1 MDPRPGTAFP
11 LEVHPRLPAELGR
24 LEELANNLWFSWD
37 RPTRALFARLDPE
50 LWEAVGHNP
59 KALLKGVDQ
68 RRLQEAARDPVYLH
82 DFDRTLATYDAY
94 HGRHPQNG
102 ATPFVE
108 GDLIA
113 YFCAEFG
120 FHESLPIYSG
130 GLGILAGDHCKTASD
145 MALPFVAV
153 GLLYRQGYFQQKIDA
168 EGTQEAAYAD
178 SDFGDLPITL
188 VTRPDGAPLEVKV
201 EFGEHDVFCK
211 IWQARVGRIML
222 YLLDTDHEHN
232 RPEHRATA
240 HRLYGGDRNTRIQ
253 QEIVLGMGG
262 FRALQAMGIKPTAF
276 HMNEGHAAFLV
287 LERMRA
293 LMKEG
298 LDLESALEA
307 VAANTVF
314 TTHTAVAAGH
324 DHFSQAKMDRYFV
337 RYIQELG
344 ISREQLQALGRTP
357 KSQDFNM
364 TALAARGSRF
374 MNGVSRIHGD
384 VSALILAD
392 LWPEVPEEENPVT
405 YITNGVHAPS
415 FLAPEWAETFDRFIG
430 SGWNRRLSDPHS
442 LDGVAVIPDHIVW
455 SIRQHLKSRM
465 LELVRQRVRAQ
476 HFRNQGS
483 EAHLDRLLKFA
494 DPANPNVL
502 TIGFARR
509 FATYKRATLLFEN
522 LDWLREIVSD
532 PERPV
537 LFLFAGKAHPADEP
551 GKEFMRRIVQVASMP
566 EFEGRFLLVEG
577 YDLRLARRLVSGVD
591 VWLNNPIFPLEAS
604 GTSGMKAGFNGVINL
619 SVLDGWWGEGYSG
632 SNGWA
637 IKPASELLSDE
648 RRNLEESRSLYE
660 LLQDKVIPLYYE
672 RGKLGFSPEWIQMA
686 KRSIMTLLPR
696 YNSERMV
703 GEYLAKFYVPAAQR
717 GHQFVDK
724 SYAMSRDLAAWKR
737 RVRAAWPHAQ
747 IRALEMPAPAI
758 PFGDKV
764 RFTVGVRAEGLA
776 PEDIVVE
783 LLLTLSLKELAAS
796 RSPGSYTFT
805 YSGERG
811 EGGEYRYTLDLAPEL
826 CGKLEY
832 RIRAYPYH
840 RALSHHFEMGL
851 MKWV

>member
-1 MDPRPGTAFP
+1 MERPGTPFS
-11 LEVHPRLPAELGR
+11 LEVNPRLPRELSR

-37 RPTRALFARLDPE
+37 RHARSLFARLDPE
-50 LWEAVGHNP
+50 LWDAVGHSP
-59 KALLKGVDQ
+59 KALLKSVDQ
-68 RRLQEAARDPVYLH
+68 SRLDAAARDPVFLH
-82 DFDRTLATYDAY
+82 DYDRTFATYDAY
-94 HGRHPQNG
+94 HRRRPAGQNKE
-102 ATPFVE
+102 ALRE

-145 MALPFVAV
+145 MGLPFVAV
-153 GLLYRQGYFQQKIDA
+153 GLLYRQGYFQQTIDA
-168 EGTQEAAYAD
+168 EGTQHAHYYD
-178 SDFGDLPITL
+178 NDFGDLPITPVL
-188 VTRPDGAPLEVKV
+188 NAEGTPLEISV
-201 EFGEHDVFCK
+201 EFSETDVWCK
-211 IWQARVGRIML
+211 VWKAQVGRVAL
-222 YLLDTDHEHN
+222 FLLDTDHERN

-240 HRLYGGDRNTRIQ
+240 YRLYGGDRNTRIQ

-293 LMKEG
+293 YMKEG
-298 LDLESALEA
+298 LDPETAIEA
-307 VAANTVF
+307 VASNTIF

-324 DHFSQAKMDRYFV
+324 DHFAFEKMDRYFV
-337 RYIQELG
+337 RYAQEMG
-344 ISREQLQALGRTP
+344 VGREWINDLGRTP
-357 KSQDFNM
+357 KSDDFNM

-384 VSALILAD
+384 VSALIMGE
-392 LWPEVPEEENPVT
+392 LWPEVPEQENPIT

-415 FLAPEWAETFDRFIG
+415 FLAPEMGDTFDRFLG
-430 SGWNRRLSDPHS
+430 SGWSQD
-442 LDGVAVIPDHIVW
+442 LDNPSALAGVMNIPDHVFW
-455 SIRQHLKSRM
+455 SVRQVLKARM
-465 LELVRQRVRAQ
+465 LELVGERVRAQ
-476 HFRNQGS
+476 LTRNQGS
-483 EAHLDRLLKFA
+483 EAHLDRLLRLA
-494 DPANPNVL
+494 NPANPNIL

-522 LDWLREIVSD
+522 LEWLRQIIGND
-532 PERPV
+532 ERPV

-551 GKEFMRRIVQVASMP
+551 GKEFMRKIVQVANMP
-566 EFEGRFLLVEG
+566 EFEGRMLLVEG

-637 IKPASELLSDE
+637 IKPASERLSDE

-672 RGKLGFSPEWIQMA
+672 RGNRGFSPEWIQMA
-686 KRSIMTLLPR
+686 KRSITTLLPR
-696 YNSERMV
+696 YNSQRMV
-703 GEYLAKFYVPAAQR
+703 GEYLHKFYAPASIR
-717 GHQFVDK
+717 GQEFVQDN
-724 SYAMSRDLAAWKR
+724 YAVARELATWKR
-737 RVRAAWPHAQ
+737 KVRAGWGAVQ
-747 IRALEMPAPAI
+747 LRAIERPGKNL
-758 PFGDKV
+758 PFGAAA
-764 RFTVGVRAEGLA
+764 RFVVGVKMDGLG
-776 PEDIVVE
+776 PQDIVVE
-783 LLLTLSLKELAAS
+783 LLLSSAVRELAS
-796 RSPGSYTFT
+796 VRSPGSHLFT
-805 YSGERG
+805 YSGQKNEQG
-811 EGGEYRYTLDLAPEL
+811 ECIYTLDLAPEL

-832 RIRAYPYH
+832 RIRAYPSH
-840 RALSHHFEMGL
+840 RALSHRFEMGL
-851 MKWV
+851 MKWI

>member
-1 MDPRPGTAFP
+1 MDSRPGTAFP
-11 LEVHPRLPAELGR
+11 LDVTPRLPAELAR

-37 RPTRALFARLDPE
+37 RPTRSLFARLDPP
-50 LWEAVGHNP
+50 LWDAVGHSP

-68 RRLQEAARDPVYLH
+68 RRLDEAAHDPVFLH
-82 DFDRTLATYDAY
+82 DLDRSLATYDAY
-94 HGRHPQNG
+94 HGRSPTKNALALG
-102 ATPFVE
+102 PK
-108 GDLIA
+108 GLIA

-145 MALPFVAV
+145 MGLPFVAM
-153 GLLYRQGYFQQKIDA
+153 GLLYRQGYFQQSLDA
-168 EGTQEAAYAD
+168 EGTQHAVYND
-178 SDFGDLPITL
+178 SDFSDLPISAVLDAAGT
-188 VTRPDGAPLEVKV
+188 PLEISV
-201 EFGEHDVFCK
+201 EFAEHDVYCK
-211 IWQARVGRIML
+211 VWKAQVGRVTL
-222 YLLDTDHEHN
+222 YLLDTDHERN
-232 RPEHRATA
+232 RPEDRATA

-262 FRALQAMGIKPTAF
+262 FRALQALGIKPTTW

-287 LERMRA
+287 MERMRA

-298 LDLESALEA
+298 LDLETAMEA
-307 VAANTVF
+307 VASNTVF

-324 DHFSQAKMDRYFV
+324 DHFSPEKMARYFH
-337 RYIQELG
+337 RYTQEL
-344 ISREQLQALGRTP
+344 SLSQDQLMALGQTP
-357 KSQDFNM
+357 SSHDFNM

-384 VSALILAD
+384 VSALILAE
-392 LWPEVPEEENPVT
+392 LWPEVPEEENPIT
-405 YITNGVHAPS
+405 YVTNGVHAPS
-415 FLAPEWAETFDRFIG
+415 FLAPEWADAFDRFIG
-430 SGWNRRLSDPHS
+430 SGWNTHLENPHA
-442 LDGVAVIPDHIVW
+442 LDGVATLPDHIVW

-465 LELVRQRVRAQ
+465 LELVRERVTEQ
-476 HFRNQGS
+476 HFRNHGS

-509 FATYKRATLLFEN
+509 FATYKRATLLFQN
-522 LDWLREIVSD
+522 LEWLREIVSIAD
-532 PERPV
+532 KPV

-551 GKEFMRRIVQVASMP
+551 GKAFMRRIVEVSSMP

-619 SVLDGWWGEGYSG
+619 SVLDGWWGEGYNG

-637 IKPASELLSDE
+637 IKPASERLSDE

-660 LLQDKVIPLYYE
+660 LLQDKVIPMYYE
-672 RGKLGFSPEWIQMA
+672 RGKMGFSPEWIQMA

-703 GEYLAKFYVPAAQR
+703 GEYLAKFYIPSSQR
-717 GHQFVDK
+717 GREFFAGDYGVAKDV
-724 SYAMSRDLAAWKR
+724 AAWKR
-737 RVRAAWPHAQ
+737 RVRPAWPRLSLRSLATPSRHV
-747 IRALEMPAPAI
+747 L
-758 PFGDKV
+758 FGDNV
-764 RFTVGVRAEGLA
+764 RFSVGVHMEGIG
-776 PEDIVVE
+776 PEDVVVE
-783 LLLTLSLKELAAS
+783 LLLTPAAKELVVAG
-796 RSPGSYTFT
+796 PLSYPFT
-805 YSGERG
+805 HSGERG
-811 EGGEYRYTLDLAPEL
+811 EGGEYRYILDLAPEL

-832 RIRAYPYH
+832 RIRAYPH
-840 RALSHHFEMGL
+840 HESLSHPFEMGL
-851 MKWV
+851 MKWI